1 MIDLRIL
8 KIMLYRLNP
17 EILIDF
23 NTLDPRS
30 FDFITN
36 TVFIFTVACFFVLI
50 PSVSFKII
58 VIIIIVGR
66 TKIGLSISLGS
77 FRSRL
82 FNSNAFNPQAVGL
95 YSGVPFTLSNFLE
108 DILQPTSIK
117 CYQRQI
123 QVINFNF
130 YVIVKRSSRSIE
142 NSFLKNLFFE

>member
-50 PSVSFKII
+50 PTINFKII
-58 VIIIIVGR
+58 VIIIIVGG
-66 TKIGLSISLGS
+66 TKIGLFISLGS
-77 FRSRL
+77 FR
-82 FNSNAFNPQAVGL
+82 
-95 YSGVPFTLSNFLE
+95 TH
-108 DILQPTSIK
+108 
-117 CYQRQI
+117 
-123 QVINFNF
+123 INF
-130 YVIVKRSSRSIE
+130 
-142 NSFLKNLFFE
+142 